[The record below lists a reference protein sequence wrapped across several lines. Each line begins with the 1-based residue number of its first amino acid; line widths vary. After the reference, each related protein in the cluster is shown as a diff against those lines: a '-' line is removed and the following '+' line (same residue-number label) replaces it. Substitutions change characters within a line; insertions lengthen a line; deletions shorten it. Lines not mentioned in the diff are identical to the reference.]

1 MRRDFAEFLALTA
14 QDRRDVFETA
24 AGRLDTLASYV
35 EKDFWVCVVLDALFN
50 GRPSDQPRVLFKGG
64 TSLSKGFGLIQ
75 RFSEDIDVVVSREDL
90 GFGQGRDPTRVE
102 GLSNKARRGLFEDL
116 RSSCSEYIGDGLA
129 DCLGSILGES
139 CRIVQDADDEGQQT
153 LLIEYPSLFST
164 SETDYVQPR
173 VKLECGARS
182 ALEPTVVVSVVA
194 YIEEEI
200 PDLISGVGG
209 IHMIVP
215 ERTFLE
221 KLLILHGVYCGYRD
235 ESRLP
240 ADRHRISRHYYD
252 VAMMSET
259 EVGMNAVADTGLLED
274 VRCHNLVAFR
284 QAWKRFEE
292 AVPGTIGVVP
302 QNELGRAVERD
313 YRAMRDMILGE
324 VPEFAWIM
332 GRLKRLDALVNGKR
346 KSTPVTG

>member
-1 MRRDFAEFLALTA
+1 MRRDFAEFLALSG

-50 GRPSDQPRVLFKGG
+50 GRPTEQPRVLFKGG
-64 TSLSKGFGLIQ
+64 TSLSKGFGLIR

-90 GFGQGRDPTRVE
+90 GFGEERDPTHVE
-102 GLSNKARRGLFEDL
+102 GLSNRERRALFEDL
-116 RSSCSEYIGDGLA
+116 RSACSEYICGGLA
-129 DCLGSILGES
+129 DWLGSIL
-139 CRIVQDADDEGQQT
+139 
-153 LLIEYPSLFST
+153 
-164 SETDYVQPR
+164 
-173 VKLECGARS
+173 GARS
-182 ALEPTVVVSVVA
+182 ALEPSVVVSVGA

-200 PDLISGVGG
+200 PDLISDVDG

-259 EVGMNAVADTGLLED
+259 EVGMNAVADTALLDD
-274 VRCHNLVAFR
+274 VRRHNLVAFR

-292 AVPGTIGVVP
+292 AVPGTIRVVP

-313 YRAMRDMILGE
+313 YRAMRDMILGD
-324 VPEFAWIM
+324 VPKFAWIM
-332 GRLKRLDALVNGKR
+332 DRLKRLEALVNGNDKLTNVGR
-346 KSTPVTG
+346 

>member
-1 MRRDFAEFLALTA
+1 MRRDFAEFLALSG

-24 AGRLDTLASYV
+24 ASRLDTVASYV

-50 GRPSDQPRVLFKGG
+50 GRPTDQPRVLFKGG
-64 TSLSKGFGLIQ
+64 TSLSKGFGLIR

-90 GFGQGRDPTRVE
+90 GFGEERDPTHVE
-102 GLSNKARRGLFEDL
+102 GLSNRERRALFEDL
-116 RSSCSEYIGDGLA
+116 RSACSEYICGGLA
-129 DCLGSILGES
+129 DWLGSILGE
-139 CRIVQDADDEGQQT
+139 RGRVVQDADDEGQQT
-153 LLIEYPSLFST
+153 LLIEYPSFFST
-164 SETDYVQPR
+164 SETEYVQPR

-182 ALEPTVVVSVVA
+182 ALEPSVVVSVGA
-194 YIEEEI
+194 YIEEEL
-200 PDLISGVGG
+200 PELISDVNG

-259 EVGMNAVADTGLLED
+259 EVGTNAVADTGLLED
-274 VRCHNLVAFR
+274 VRRHHLVAFR

-292 AVPGTIGVVP
+292 AVPGTIRVVP
-302 QNELGRAVERD
+302 QSELGRAVERD

-332 GRLKRLDALVNGKR
+332 DRLERLDALVNRHSG
-346 KSTPVTG
+346 G